1 MTTYDSRNCIL
12 TIDDIELCNKSF
24 ISGWVNDNIDVILSS
39 DDVVRLDFRDG
50 KMKVE
55 ICVICQGFLVAIY
68 IIKEGQEDEFWI
80 QHAGY
85 DHFNY

>member
-12 TIDDIELCNKSF
+12 TIDDIELCNEAF
-24 ISGWVNDNIDVILSS
+24 ISGWVNYNIDVVLDPDCAI
-39 DDVVRLDFRDG
+39 RRDFRDG

-55 ICVICQGFLVAIY
+55 ICVICEGYYVALY
-68 IIKEGQEDEFWI
+68 VIKEGQEDEFWI

-85 DHFNY
+85 DHFNC